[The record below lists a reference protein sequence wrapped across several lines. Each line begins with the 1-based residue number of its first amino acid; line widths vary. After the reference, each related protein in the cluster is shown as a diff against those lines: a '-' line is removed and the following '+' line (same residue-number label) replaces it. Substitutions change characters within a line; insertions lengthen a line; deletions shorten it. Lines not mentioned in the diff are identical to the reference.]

1 MKRIATDQ
9 ERRALVRAVKLRL
22 QHDLTHAMRESRWT
36 PQEVFHPKKK
46 GERVFVAREAWD
58 FILECLE
65 SEVEIEVIKLDT
77 PKDADGWVMKVP
89 TDKFPRPIYIKL
101 QLDADG
107 FVIGR
112 SFHYSDPR

>member
-22 QHDLTHAMRESRWT
+22 QHDLTHSMRESRWT

-46 GERVFVAREAWD
+46 RDRVFVAREAWD
-58 FILECLE
+58 FIVECLE
-65 SEVEIEVIKLDT
+65 SGVEIEVIKLDI

-101 QLDADG
+101 QLNDDG
-107 FVIGR
+107 FVLGR

>member
-22 QHDLTHAMRESRWT
+22 QHDLTHSMRESRWT

-46 GERVFVAREAWD
+46 RDRVFVAREAWD
-58 FILECLE
+58 FIAECLE
-65 SEVEIEVIKLDT
+65 SGVEIEVIKLDI

-101 QLDADG
+101 QLNDDG
-107 FVIGR
+107 FVLGR

>member
-1 MKRIATDQ
+1 MKRLATDQ
-9 ERRALVRAVKLRL
+9 ERWALVRAVKLRL
-22 QHDLTHAMRESRWT
+22 QHDFTHAMRESRWT
-36 PQEVFHPKKK
+36 PQEVFHPRKKRD
-46 GERVFVAREAWD
+46 RVFVAREAWD

-65 SEVEIEVIKLDT
+65 SGVEIEVIKLDI

-89 TDKFPRPIYIKL
+89 TSKDPRPIYIKL

>member
-46 GERVFVAREAWD
+46 RDQVFVAREAWD

-65 SEVEIEVIKLDT
+65 SEVEIEVIKLDI
-77 PKDADGWVMKVP
+77 PKDADGWVIKVP

-101 QLDADG
+101 QLNDDG
-107 FVIGR
+107 FVLGR